1 MARTLLLKY
10 MGNDLKFYI
19 PDFNRLQ
26 QSKSDIETISE
37 LWSFIGWEPNSPNIP
52 ISCGYA
58 GLNTQLS
65 RDYYQLIRSTVGDS
79 GHHCRNMYVPY
90 QNNWDEAWP
99 EPCGENKILMPPS
112 YGDWVCP
119 ANGRYVQFTAPS
131 SVTPGSTYFCTAN
144 VYDENDTIITQNSG
158 GSSRQNNCRIPINT
172 MIFYSVTDWD
182 GFRHAATFDAAKSYC
197 NAIDVSLTSNG
208 IWARNS
214 AATSYDFLRV
224 LWDLTRVFGGDED
237 DPTEPDS
244 DDPYSGDD
252 SPYAPGG
259 DGGGDGDGVDP
270 YDPGDDI
277 PYPDDPDIGLS
288 DSGLITVYTPTA
300 VQLHLLGG
308 YIWSQDFVDS
318 LVKSVYADPMDVIIS
333 IGVVPFDIPAAGTK
347 NVKVGDRT
355 ASVGETIVTSNYP
368 ASDFFNY
375 DCGTVK
381 LESTIGCYLDYQPY
395 TKGHI
400 FIPFVGY
407 VPLDVDYYM
416 GKTIGLKY
424 KVELVTGT
432 AVAIL
437 TANGKVMQHF
447 TCNVKMLVPLTS
459 ANATQMWDSLLKTT
473 MAAGALVATG
483 GAAGGAVL
491 DSGPAAMTAGGSVPA
506 WELTSG
512 TISNKDAANITN
524 GIVTKPNFQKS
535 NPHGVSGGF
544 VASKQKP
551 YIIVERPNMQLPAD
565 QGQYTGYGAYA
576 TKKLGDLKGFTR
588 VSSSKLSLPN
598 ATGKEM
604 IAIRK
609 TLHEGVFINGT
620 PSIPNGD
627 LVLMKN
633 NSPANTIGK
642 STTSVSVLTGSF
654 RDEASVSELTI
665 RIERND
671 PTGFNYLYCSKFGRF
686 YFVNEITV
694 VRTGILDLHCTVDE
708 LDSFAADILA
718 NTAIID
724 KQEKEY
730 NLYLNDD
737 GLKIQQNPLVQTWA
751 FPHGFGEG
759 YEYVMVVAGYQGGS

>member
-1 MARTLLLKY
+1 MARTLLLRY

-19 PDFNRLQ
+19 PDFSRLTSYADCDTVNEAFQ
-26 QSKSDIETISE
+26 AMRFTPS
-37 LWSFIGWEPNSPNIP
+37 SPNIP
-52 ISCGYA
+52 VLCGYSSGQTA
-58 GLNTQLS
+58 VSYTL
-65 RDYYQLIRSTVGDS
+65 YYQLIGASVGDS
-79 GHHCRNMYVPY
+79 GHSCHNFYLPANY
-90 QNNWDEAWP
+90 TWDTDWP
-99 EPCGENKILMPPS
+99 LPCGSNKVRIPPQ
-112 YGDWVCP
+112 YNARWDCP
-119 ANGRYVQFTAPS
+119 ANGRYAIWGNDPATGNQNTS
-131 SVTPGSTYFCTAN
+131 CI
-144 VYDENDTIITQNSG
+144 VYDENNMQITSDASGDYTSFTIRNGNIIF
-158 GSSRQNNCRIPINT
+158 SSV
-172 MIFYSVTDWD
+172 FDWD
-182 GFRHAATFDAAKSYC
+182 GFRHASTFNEAREFCAFISMTYIGTGKIRVDNATGTD
-197 NAIDVSLTSNG
+197 TS
-208 IWARNS
+208 
-214 AATSYDFLRV
+214 FLRL
-224 LWDLTRVFGGDED
+224 LWDFTRVFGGDDD
-237 DPTEPDS
+237 DPTGEPS

-252 SPYAPGG
+252 SPYEPGG
-259 DGGGDGDGVDP
+259 ENGGDGDGVDP

-288 DSGLITVYTPTA
+288 DSGLLGLYIPSST
-300 VQLHLLGG
+300 QLHLLGG
-308 YIWSQDFVDS
+308 YIWSQNFVDS

-333 IGVVPFDIPAAGTK
+333 IGVVPFNIPAAGTRD
-347 NVKVGDRT
+347 VKVGDRT
-355 ASVGETIVTSNYP
+355 ASFAETTVRSDYP
-368 ASDFFNY
+368 ASDYFNY

-400 FIPFVGY
+400 FIPFVGF

-424 KVELVTGT
+424 KVELITGT

-447 TCNVKMLVPLTS
+447 TCNVKMLIPLTS

-483 GAAGGAVL
+483 GAAGGVVL
-491 DSGPAAMTAGGSVPA
+491 DSGPAAMSASGPVPA

-512 TISNKDAANITN
+512 SISNKDAANITN

-551 YIIVERPNMQLPAD
+551 YIIVERPNMQLPAN

-576 TKKLGDLKGFTR
+576 TKKLSDLRGFTR
-588 VSSSKLSLPN
+588 VSSSRLSLPN

-751 FPHGFGEG
+751 FPHGFGEA

>member
-1 MARTLLLKY
+1 MANNTESSKRRLVD
-10 MGNDLKFYI
+10 DL
-19 PDFNRLQ
+19 
-26 QSKSDIETISE
+26 
-37 LWSFIGWEPNSPNIP
+37 
-52 ISCGYA
+52 
-58 GLNTQLS
+58 
-65 RDYYQLIRSTVGDS
+65 
-79 GHHCRNMYVPY
+79 M
-90 QNNWDEAWP
+90 
-99 EPCGENKILMPPS
+99 
-112 YGDWVCP
+112 
-119 ANGRYVQFTAPS
+119 
-131 SVTPGSTYFCTAN
+131 
-144 VYDENDTIITQNSG
+144 
-158 GSSRQNNCRIPINT
+158 
-172 MIFYSVTDWD
+172 
-182 GFRHAATFDAAKSYC
+182 
-197 NAIDVSLTSNG
+197 
-208 IWARNS
+208 
-214 AATSYDFLRV
+214 
-224 LWDLTRVFGGDED
+224 
-237 DPTEPDS
+237 
-244 DDPYSGDD
+244 
-252 SPYAPGG
+252 
-259 DGGGDGDGVDP
+259 
-270 YDPGDDI
+270 DDI
-277 PYPDDPDIGLS
+277 GID
-288 DSGLITVYTPTA
+288 
-300 VQLHLLGG
+300 
-308 YIWSQDFVDS
+308 
-318 LVKSVYADPMDVIIS
+318 KSVYADPMDVIIS
-333 IGVVPFDIPAAGTK
+333 IGVVPFNIPAAGTRD
-347 NVKVGDRT
+347 VKVGDRI
-355 ASVGETIVTSNYP
+355 ASFGETTVRSNYP
-368 ASDFFNY
+368 ASDYFNY
-375 DCGTVK
+375 DCGTIR

-400 FIPFVGY
+400 FIPFVGF

-437 TANGKVMQHF
+437 TADGKVMQHF

-483 GAAGGAVL
+483 GAAGGVVL
-491 DSGPAAMTAGGSVPA
+491 DSGPAALSASGPVPA

-512 TISNKDAANITN
+512 SISNKDAANITN

-551 YIIVERPNMQLPAD
+551 YIIVERPNMQLPAN

-576 TKKLGDLKGFTR
+576 TKKLADLSGFTR

-642 STTSVSVLTGSF
+642 SISSVSVLTGTF

-718 NTAIID
+718 NTVIID
-724 KQEKEY
+724 KQEKQF

-737 GLKIQQNPLVQTWA
+737 GLKIQQNPLVQTWN